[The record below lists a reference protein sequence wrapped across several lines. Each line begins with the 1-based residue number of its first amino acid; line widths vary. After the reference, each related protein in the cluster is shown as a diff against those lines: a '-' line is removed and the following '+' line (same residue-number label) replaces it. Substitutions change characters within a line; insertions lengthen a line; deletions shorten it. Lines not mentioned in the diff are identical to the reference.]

1 MITKAINF
9 LLNEPPS
16 LNKFFIFGDEHI
28 LNQKARSHFL
38 KDMDLK
44 MLEKVALDLE
54 NENFLN
60 EFEQCLITNSL
71 FNEKKIVSI
80 NLSKNRLNKDL
91 KESFSK
97 IFSFETEN
105 ILVVETQNLTK
116 KTIEKELLPLIDSN
130 VCVIDCFAPYDSE
143 ITSYLKNN
151 LPKNLSSSEYIQNLL
166 EMYENNF
173 SALIN
178 DLEILEILN
187 IQNESEAINVFSNSG
202 SKNNYK
208 LIEYLSK
215 GNASSALEIVISM
228 KNNDRNS
235 IALLIWI
242 LARDLNALK
251 YLKQNK
257 NLKTLGI
264 WDSQVKWYMAISK
277 KVSNF
282 KLEELSNQ
290 LDSAD
295 KKFKGYV
302 KGDPW
307 LDAKNIVLELA
318 V

>member
-1 MITKAINF
+1 MITRAINF
-9 LLNEPPS
+9 LLNKSPN

-28 LNQKARSHFL
+28 LNQKVRTHFL
-38 KDMDLK
+38 KDVDLK
-44 MLEKVALDLE
+44 VLEKVTLDLE
-54 NENFLN
+54 NENFIN

-91 KESFSK
+91 KEAFSK
-97 IFSFETEN
+97 IFSFKTEN
-105 ILVVETQNLTK
+105 LIVVETQNLTK

-130 VCVIDCFAPYDSE
+130 VYIIDCFTPYDSE
-143 ITSYLKNN
+143 IKSYLRNI
-151 LPKNLSSSEYIQNLL
+151 LPKNLSGSQYIQNLL

-187 IQNESEAINVFSNSG
+187 IETESEAINVFSNSG

-208 LIEYLSK
+208 LIEYLSN
-215 GNASSALEIVISM
+215 GNVNSALEIVISM

-242 LARDLNALK
+242 LARDLNAIK

-264 WDSQVKWYMAISK
+264 WDSQVKWYTVISK

-282 KLEELSNQ
+282 RLDELLDQ
-290 LDSAD
+290 LDLAD
-295 KKFKGYV
+295 KKFKGYL

>member
-1 MITKAINF
+1 
-9 LLNEPPS
+9 
-16 LNKFFIFGDEHI
+16 
-28 LNQKARSHFL
+28 
-38 KDMDLK
+38 
-44 MLEKVALDLE
+44 MLEKVTLDFE

-91 KESFSK
+91 KKSFSK
-97 IFSFETEN
+97 IFSFETQN
-105 ILVVETQNLTK
+105 LIVVETQNLTK
-116 KTIEKELLPLIDSN
+116 KTIEKELMPLIDSN
-130 VCVIDCFAPYDSE
+130 VCAIDCYAPYDSE
-143 ITSYLKNN
+143 ISLYLKDN
-151 LPKNLSSSEYIQNLL
+151 LPKNLSDSEYIQNLL

-187 IQNESEAINVFSNSG
+187 IQDKSEASNIFSESG

-215 GNASSALEIVISM
+215 GNVNSALDIVISM

-257 NLKTLGI
+257 NLKNLGI
-264 WDSQVKWYMAISK
+264 WDSQLKWYSVISK

-282 KLEELSNQ
+282 KLKELSEH

>member
-116 KTIEKELLPLIDSN
+116 KT
-130 VCVIDCFAPYDSE
+130 
-143 ITSYLKNN
+143 
-151 LPKNLSSSEYIQNLL
+151 SS
-166 EMYENNF
+166 
-173 SALIN
+173 
-178 DLEILEILN
+178 
-187 IQNESEAINVFSNSG
+187 
-202 SKNNYK
+202 
-208 LIEYLSK
+208 
-215 GNASSALEIVISM
+215 
-228 KNNDRNS
+228 
-235 IALLIWI
+235 
-242 LARDLNALK
+242 
-251 YLKQNK
+251 
-257 NLKTLGI
+257 
-264 WDSQVKWYMAISK
+264 
-277 KVSNF
+277 
-282 KLEELSNQ
+282 
-290 LDSAD
+290 
-295 KKFKGYV
+295 
-302 KGDPW
+302 
-307 LDAKNIVLELA
+307 
-318 V
+318 